1 MKLKEMVERVQQHHP
16 DMGVTEIVR
25 SLNDASNDMGF
36 KTEMIE
42 SADQFDT
49 VIDQRIYKLK
59 KHIIKVKYVD
69 YDGKSIKKLLGRPL
83 TRDLDV

>member
-1 MKLKEMVERVQQHHP
+1 
-16 DMGVTEIVR
+16 
-25 SLNDASNDMGF
+25 MGF

-42 SADQFDT
+42 SADQFNT
-49 VIDQRIYKLK
+49 VVNQRIYKLK

-83 TRDLDV
+83 ARDLDV